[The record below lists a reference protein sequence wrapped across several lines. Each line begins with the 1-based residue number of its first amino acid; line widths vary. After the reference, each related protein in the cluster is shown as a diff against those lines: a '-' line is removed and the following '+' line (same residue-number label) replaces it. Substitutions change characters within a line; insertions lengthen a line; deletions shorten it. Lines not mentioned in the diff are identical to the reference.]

1 MSLKVDTHASIVWFS
16 TLPMLYNL
24 SNSNLQES
32 LQTILQNLKK
42 TEDIDSVETK
52 IKKTYLSQLNIN
64 LKLLQVEC
72 LVGLAQ
78 ENAQHLDEALAI
90 CQNLN
95 SAMIKSFG
103 NGQVAMIEIFIKPIL
118 LYTNLCQMLGQ
129 IGEAQQNFMT
139 LSQLIH
145 ELYGEESDLEV

>member
-1 MSLKVDTHASIVWFS
+1 MSLKVDTHASIVWVS

-72 LVGLAQ
+72 LVGLA
-78 ENAQHLDEALAI
+78 
-90 CQNLN
+90 
-95 SAMIKSFG
+95 
-103 NGQVAMIEIFIKPIL
+103 
-118 LYTNLCQMLGQ
+118 
-129 IGEAQQNFMT
+129 
-139 LSQLIH
+139 
-145 ELYGEESDLEV
+145 